1 MIIVVVT
8 QARYNSTRLPGKV
21 LKEINNESLLEIH
34 LKNAKRAKLPTNYI
48 VATTTES
55 ESKFINEIAIQEGWN
70 VYNGSID
77 NVLDRFYQAVVDL
90 NPDII
95 VRITSDCPFTQGQIV
110 DEAIEK
116 VMNEGFDYVSTSLD
130 YPDGVD
136 VEAFT
141 FNQLKSAWENAILTS
156 DKEHVTPFI
165 RKNCA
170 NKFEISPNQS
180 EFAEIRLTVDEQ
192 SDFDCVETLIN
203 QLGTEKPWQTYCTY
217 ILEHP
222 SEFQNQNIIRNE
234 GYIKSLK
241 NDANES

>member
-1 MIIVVVT
+1 MNIIVVT

-34 LKNAKRAKLPTNYI
+34 LKNAKRAKLPINYI

-55 ESKFINEIAIQEGWN
+55 ESKFINEIAVQEGWN

-90 NPDII
+90 KPDII
-95 VRITSDCPFTQGQIV
+95 VRITSDCPFTQGQII

-116 VMNEGFDYVSTSLD
+116 VMNEGFDYVSTSLE

-141 FNQLKSAWENAILTS
+141 FNQLKSAWENATLTS
-156 DKEHVTPFI
+156 EKEHVTPFI
-165 RKNCA
+165 RKNCM
-170 NKFEISPNQS
+170 NKFEIRPEKS
-180 EFAEIRLTVDEQ
+180 EYAQIRLTVDEQ
-192 SDFDCVETLIN
+192 SDFDCVETLVN
-203 QLGTEKPWQTYCTY
+203 HLGADKSWQTYCNY
-217 ILEHP
+217 IFEHP
-222 SEFQNQNIIRNE
+222 SEFQNQNIIRNA

-241 NDANES
+241 NDPNES

>member
-1 MIIVVVT
+1 MNIVVVT
-8 QARYNSTRLPGKV
+8 QARFNSTRLPGKV

-55 ESKFINEIAIQEGWN
+55 ESKYINEIAIQQGWN

-77 NVLDRFYQAVVDL
+77 NVLDRFYESVVDL

-95 VRITSDCPFTQGQIV
+95 VRITSDCPFTQGQII

-116 VMNEGFDYVSTSLD
+116 VMNEGFEYVSTSLE

-141 FNQLKSAWENAILTS
+141 FSQLKSAWLNATLTS
-156 DKEHVTPFI
+156 EKEHVTPFI

-170 NKFEISPNQS
+170 NKFEISPS
-180 EFAEIRLTVDEQ
+180 ECEFAQIRLTVDEQ
-192 SDFDCVETLIN
+192 ADFDCVETLIH
-203 QLGTEKPWQTYCTY
+203 QEGTDKSWQTYCNY

-222 SEFQNQNIIRNE
+222 TQFQNQNILRNE
-234 GYIKSLK
+234 GYLKSIN